1 MNTRPKKVSY
11 DDILAKMGMYVK
23 DGILHRGI
31 APPIPQPVSKEI
43 HIKTNTPE
51 MFLPK
56 SNSENIFSPN
66 NPTITRPPPP
76 RPTKE
81 QVLLALLKR
90 RQIRRRNQNIK
101 STKLIMPN
109 NNINVSNP
117 QTYDVLFNFSTPKN
131 RINLKGNLN
140 I

>member
-1 MNTRPKKVSY
+1 MNTRPQNVSY
-11 DDILAKMGMYVK
+11 DDILAKMGLYVQ
-23 DGILHRGI
+23 DGNLHRGI
-31 APPIPQPVSKEI
+31 APPTPQPVSKEV

-51 MFLPK
+51 KFLPK
-56 SNSENIFSPN
+56 TNTEKMGTQNNQELPRPN
-66 NPTITRPPPP
+66 

-81 QVLLALLKR
+81 QVMMAILKR
-90 RQIRRRNQNIK
+90 RQIRRRIQNIK

-109 NNINVSNP
+109 DNINVSNP